1 MKIIKLLCKSKNMT
15 MGLCGG
21 FSDGG
26 AAVFVKRDT
35 CKHIVANQVKC
46 HHVLRMFTSIP
57 IHPFGPGGPVV
68 K

>member
-1 MKIIKLLCKSKNMT
+1 